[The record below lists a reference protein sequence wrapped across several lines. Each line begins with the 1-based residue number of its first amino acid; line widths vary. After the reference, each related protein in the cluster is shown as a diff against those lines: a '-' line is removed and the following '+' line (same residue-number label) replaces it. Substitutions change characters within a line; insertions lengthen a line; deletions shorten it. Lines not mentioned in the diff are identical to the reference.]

1 MEWSKAK
8 TLLILL
14 MLAVN
19 LYLGI
24 NIYTQ
29 LRARTVEE
37 AGMAR
42 DACALLQARAG
53 RGTAIGVIL
62 YRQPPE

>member
-8 TLLILL
+8 SLLILL

-29 LRARTVEE
+29 VHDEISQEKEMIL
-37 AGMAR
+37 
-42 DACALLQARAG
+42 DACA
-53 RGTAIGVIL
+53 IL
-62 YRQPPE
+62 RQRDI